1 MYIALGFEHRGTRS
15 TLLLA
20 AAVHTILVLALLK
33 SMQLQEITL
42 QCSNPT
48 RLTTGQSQCGC
59 NLQHVRSFKL
69 GES

>member
-1 MYIALGFEHRGTRS
+1 MYIALGFGHRTRS

-20 AAVHTILVLALLK
+20 AAIVHAILVLALLK
-33 SMQLQEITL
+33 SMQWQEITL

-48 RLTTGQSQCGC
+48 RLTQGQSLCGR
-59 NLQHVRSFKL
+59 NLQNVRSFKL